1 MSQFASATNSAPQ
14 NEHLERTLEPTPA
27 TAPSAGWLAG
37 CGWLA
42 GWLGGWLVGWL
53 GGGMAGWLAWLAGWR
68 AGSCEEVCVT
78 TTILAPGACGSGVT
92 PRPIK
97 RMQELTPC
105 LTTRIIMCLLC
116 FCRKTKRKKR
126 LSKTP
131 FSFRDGSLIN
141 KLVEGSSIIS

>member
-1 MSQFASATNSAPQ
+1 MNTWNGPLKRPPQ
-14 NEHLERTLEPTPA
+14 RRPPL
-27 TAPSAGWLAG
+27 AGWLAVA
-37 CGWLA
+37 GWLA

-78 TTILAPGACGSGVT
+78 STILAPGACGSGVT

-97 RMQELTPC
+97 RMHELTPC

-116 FCRKTKRKKR
+116 FCRKAKRKKR
-126 LSKTP
+126 LSKTN
-131 FSFRDGSLIN
+131 FSFRDGFVGD
-141 KLVEGSSIIS
+141 KQE